1 MRLMFALAALFAGL
15 ALLVLGLG
23 HAMHATAAVEL
34 PDTLSDHPR
43 AASSYWSGRPQ

>member
-23 HAMHATAAVEL
+23 QAMHATAAVEL
-34 PDTLSDHPR
+34 PEAASDQPR
-43 AASSYWSGRPQ
+43 AASSYWSGRLQ